1 MKHLGILLIVIGI
14 SGCAVVSKQY
24 YYIPSIPHQT
34 IKNHYSHSDYKIIY
48 SRVKVTN
55 KAGDSVGSITTSNGF
70 GHPLLMGPL
79 IFPVIPV
86 GGFFNKSTSR
96 FLIDVE
102 VLSTKGYFMSLAIDS
117 NDYKRVLDSLNALK
131 IGTAASLNGSGRYM
145 IVNDTSKVP
154 LHNKEFFMGSNAG
167 HAYRLTADV
176 KFRKVKTMKLVTGN
190 AVLDSTLKNITFKRK
205 SRIVFNLL
213 GPGY

>member
-1 MKHLGILLIVIGI
+1 MKYFAILLIVAAL

-24 YYIPSIPHQT
+24 YYVPSVTHQT
-34 IKNHYSHSDYKIIY
+34 IKNHYGRSDYKMVY
-48 SRVKVTN
+48 SKVKVTN
-55 KAGDSVGSITTSNGF
+55 KADDSIGSIITSNGF
-70 GHPLLMGPL
+70 GHPLFMGPL

-86 GGFFNKSTSR
+86 GGFFIKITSR
-96 FLIDVE
+96 FQIDVE
-102 VLSTKGYFMSLAIDS
+102 VLSSKGYFMSLAIDS
-117 NDYKRVLDSLNALK
+117 NDYKRVRDSLNALK
-131 IGTAASLNGSGRYM
+131 VRTAASLNGSNCYM

-154 LHNKEFFMGSNAG
+154 LHTREFFMGNNAG

-190 AVLDSTLKNITFKRK
+190 NLLDSTLKNITFKRK
-205 SRIVFNLL
+205 SRIVFNLI